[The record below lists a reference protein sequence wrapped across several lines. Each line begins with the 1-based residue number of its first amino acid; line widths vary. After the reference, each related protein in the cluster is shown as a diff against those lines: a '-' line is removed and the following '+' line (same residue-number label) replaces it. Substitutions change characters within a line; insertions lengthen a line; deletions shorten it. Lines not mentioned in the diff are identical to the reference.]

1 MFTPKAQIQKIL
13 SGLGYYCHQGA
24 QASFADNEIPAI
36 TFRVDNNSVNL
47 DLDNQIA
54 RQDINVVGDIWA
66 DDSIT
71 ASRILSEVE
80 ELMRLNGYQMTYS
93 ADVPQ
98 PKGCL
103 FHINCRFITVHVE

>member
-36 TFRVDNNSVNL
+36 THFVALLYYSHMNRPSQNTSINGTSTFRRALYEGQASFADNEIPAITFRVDNNSVNL

-54 RQDINVVGDIWA
+54 
-66 DDSIT
+66 
-71 ASRILSEVE
+71 ASYEN
-80 ELMRLNGYQMTYS
+80 RL
-93 ADVPQ
+93 
-98 PKGCL
+98 
-103 FHINCRFITVHVE
+103 

>member
-1 MFTPKAQIQKIL
+1 MFTPKTQIQKTL
-13 SGLGYYCHQGA
+13 SELGYYCHQGA
-24 QASFADNEIPAI
+24 QASFADNEVPAI

-47 DLDNQIA
+47 DLDNQIVS
-54 RQDINVVGDIWA
+54 QDINVVVDIWA

-80 ELMRLNGYQMTYS
+80 EAMRLNGYQMTYS

>member
-1 MFTPKAQIQKIL
+1 MFTPKVQLQKAL
-13 SGLGYYCHQGA
+13 SSLGYYCHQGA

-36 TFRVDNNSVNL
+36 TFRIDNNSVNL

-54 RQDINVVGDIWA
+54 SQDINVVVDVWA

-71 ASRILSEVE
+71 ASKILSEAE
-80 ELMRLNGYQMTYS
+80 EVMRVNGYHLTYS